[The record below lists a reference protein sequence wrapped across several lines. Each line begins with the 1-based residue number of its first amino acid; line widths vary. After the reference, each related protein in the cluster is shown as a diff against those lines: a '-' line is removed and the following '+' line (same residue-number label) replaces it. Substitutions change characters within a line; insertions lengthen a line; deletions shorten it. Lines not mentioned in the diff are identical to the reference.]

1 MNDRI
6 KSKIKQVEQEFQQA
20 YSAHEAGQF
29 EQAKRLYLQVLRSA
43 PGDMETLYLLGT
55 ACSQTRDFKQ
65 AATYLKKALKLR
77 PKHVETLN
85 NLGLT
90 MKGMEKTEEALDY
103 YRRALALKPAYA
115 DAHNN
120 AGNVFEFLGRLDE
133 AEPHIRRALE
143 LEPDHADAMCNLGL
157 VMKGRDR
164 FEEAAQWFMRSL
176 ELRPDHAISHDFL
189 GSIYKIWGRLDDA
202 LVCLNRA
209 VELSPDTYS
218 PRNNRG
224 AILEDLGYYD
234 AALLDYQR
242 AHEIEPDVVAA
253 RWNQAFLFLRQGM
266 LERGWKAHEE
276 RLERDGPV
284 SVRFPY
290 PQWDGASLE
299 GKTILVYAEQ
309 GLGDEILFA
318 SCIPDLLPIAG
329 HCIIECAPRLE
340 ALFRRSFPSATVI
353 GADRMQIEWLLDVPR
368 IDVQIAIGS
377 LPRFL
382 RPSIDSFPARS
393 AYLVPDAGRLEHWR
407 ARVALFGP
415 GLKVGICWR
424 SGLTTGER
432 KKLYSDLSQWGEVFG
447 IPGVHFV
454 NLQYGECGAELQE
467 ARERFGVPIT
477 VFDDIDLRN
486 DIDDA
491 AALTASMDLVI
502 AAPTAVLESAGALGV
517 PAFSLNSYG
526 KEWVQLGQSGF
537 SPWHPNTRF
546 IEQTVNGDWDTQ
558 LALAATE
565 LRAMIDG
572 DASPAAYVALA
583 SGGELAVN
591 PAFDDMAHYVLL
603 EQQRWFDAEFD
614 FVLALAAGQRQ
625 ALDVGAAIGACAL
638 PLARHMP
645 GGRVHAYSARAEELN
660 LLVQSR
666 RRNDLEAQLSI
677 AIAGHEFSLDTQM
690 DQHGLDRVDFV
701 HLSQE
706 MATAALMERGARF
719 FTVNSPLVMFGVG
732 AGPEFDA
739 AVADWLLAHDYLVYR
754 LIPGLGLL
762 APTASTDQLDAYTRY
777 LFACKPERAARLEQQ
792 GVLAQAPHVLEALPG
807 IDQRF
812 WQHYLGA
819 LPYAGAQ
826 VQAWEGTG
834 HKDPDWEVYWM
845 ALNLFAL
852 AKSGKGTAAERL
864 ACLQAAQQVLGALMH
879 ERPNLA
885 RLVSLCRIMS
895 ELGMREQAVAVL
907 NEVCELLD
915 AGMGR
920 ALDEPWLALSD
931 QCAAASSANSGAQ
944 WVVGMILAQREHWR
958 AFSTWF
964 TGFEALPALLEA
976 RALGYGTDLSKRA
989 IALISA
995 RYTQQP

>member
-1 MNDRI
+1 
-6 KSKIKQVEQEFQQA
+6 
-20 YSAHEAGQF
+20 
-29 EQAKRLYLQVLRSA
+29 
-43 PGDMETLYLLGT
+43 METLYLLGT
-55 ACSQTRDFKQ
+55 ACSQTRDFEH
-65 AATYLKKALKLR
+65 AVGYLTKALKLR

-90 MKGMEKTEEALDY
+90 MKGMEKVEEALGY
-103 YRRALALKPAYA
+103 YRRALALKPDYA

-120 AGNVFEFLGRLDE
+120 AGNALEFLGRLDE

-143 LEPDHADAMCNLGL
+143 LEPEHADAMCNLGL
-157 VMKGRDR
+157 VLKGRDR
-164 FEEAAQWFMRSL
+164 FEEAAQMFMRSL
-176 ELRPDHAISHDFL
+176 QLRPDHAISHDFL
-189 GSIYKIWGRLDDA
+189 GSIYKIWGRLEDA

-224 AILEDLGYYD
+224 AVLEDLGYYD
-234 AALLDYQR
+234 AALLDYQM
-242 AHEIEPDVVAA
+242 AQELEPDAIAA
-253 RWNQAFLFLRQGM
+253 RWNQAFLFLRQGL

-299 GKTILVYAEQ
+299 GKTILIYAEQ
-309 GLGDEILFA
+309 GLGDEIMFA
-318 SCIPDLLPIAG
+318 SCIEEVMAMGG
-329 HCIIECAPRLE
+329 HCVIECAPRLE
-340 ALFRRSFPSATVI
+340 ALFRRSFPGATVI
-353 GADRMQIEWLLDVPR
+353 GAERMQIAWLLDVAR
-368 IDVQIAIGS
+368 IDVQVAAGS

-382 RPSIDSFPARS
+382 RPSIDSFPARPG
-393 AYLVPDAGRLEHWR
+393 YLVPDAQRVEHWR
-407 ARVALFGP
+407 ARVALLGP
-415 GLKVGICWR
+415 GLKIGICWR
-424 SGLTTGER
+424 SGLATGER
-432 KKLYSDLSQWGEVFG
+432 KKMYSDLSQWGELLG
-447 IPGVHFV
+447 IPGIHFV
-454 NLQYGECGAELQE
+454 NLQYGECSAELQD
-467 ARERFGVPIT
+467 ARERFGVPIA

-491 AALTASMDLVI
+491 AALTAAMDLVI
-502 AAPTAVLESAGALGV
+502 AAPTAALEIAGAIGV
-517 PAFSLNSYG
+517 PAFCILAYG
-526 KEWVQLGQSGF
+526 KDWVQLGCTDV
-537 SPWHPNTRF
+537 SPWHSNTRF
-546 IEQTVNGDWDTQ
+546 INQTVNGDWDTQ
-558 LALAATE
+558 LALAGAA
-565 LRAMIDG
+565 LRAMVDG
-572 DASPAAYVALA
+572 HPSAAAYVALA

-603 EQQRWFDAEFD
+603 EQQRWFDPEFE
-614 FVLALAAGQRQ
+614 FVLGLAGGQRQ

-638 PLARHMP
+638 PLARHMQ
-645 GGRVHAYSARAEELN
+645 GGRVHAYSVRADELN
-660 LLVQSR
+660 LLMQSR
-666 RRNDLEAQLSI
+666 RRNGLEAQLSV
-677 AIAGHEFSLDTQM
+677 AIAAHAFSLDTQM
-690 DQHGLDRVDFV
+690 DQHGLDQVDFV
-701 HLSQE
+701 HLSHE
-706 MATAALMERGARF
+706 MATPALMERAARF
-719 FTVNSPLVMFGVG
+719 FTVNSPLVMFGIG
-732 AGPEFDA
+732 AGLAFDA
-739 AVADWLLAHDYLVYR
+739 AVADWLLEHGYLVYR

-762 APTASTDQLDAYTRY
+762 APTVSTDELDAYSRY

-792 GVLAQAPHVLEALPG
+792 GVLVQAPHVLDALPG
-807 IDQRF
+807 TDQRF

-826 VQAWEGTG
+826 VQAWEGSE

-852 AKSGKGTAAERL
+852 AKSGKGRPAERL
-864 ACLQAAQQVLGALMH
+864 ACLQAAEQVLGALMH

-915 AGMGR
+915 AGLGR
-920 ALDEPWLALSD
+920 ALDEPWLALSE
-931 QCAAASSANSGAQ
+931 QCGAACSGDAGVE

-995 RYTQQP
+995 RYTRQP